1 MQALGE
7 DLVPCG
13 MVEACKTT
21 VHGSALQAVPVR
33 SDGTQPQNGL
43 SYTTT
48 SESSL
53 EKMRKADS
61 GRPF

>member
-1 MQALGE
+1 MAVLFKLFLL
-7 DLVPCG
+7 DLT
-13 MVEACKTT
+13 A
-21 VHGSALQAVPVR
+21 
-33 SDGTQPQNGL
+33 QPQNGL